1 MTFIIKKIGYS
12 ILTLFFISI
21 IVFSLFE
28 IMPQSPI
35 LSKISIERASDTQV
49 LDALSK
55 EYDLDKPPIYR
66 YKKWLKTT
74 LSSESQY
81 SILYPTSTVSSLIG
95 DTFPTTLK
103 LTFYSLFLSLLMAIP
118 VTIYIA
124 LNRKAFLTRFFKNG
138 SIIFL
143 TIPSFLLS
151 LIFIY
156 IFCIKLHFFSIT
168 GGSLVLPV
176 FVLSLPATSLI
187 IRYLLPRMKKE
198 VKEDYITLLKS
209 KGLTNKEIILTHV
222 LKNSLIP
229 VISICSII
237 FTSILTGT
245 VIVENVF
252 ALNGTGRLMVNAIN
266 GGDYILIEA
275 LVLTYCTVILIF
287 SVIVDILY
295 YMVDKR
301 IKIKWIY

>member
-1 MTFIIKKIGYS
+1 MTFIIKKISYS

-21 IVFSLFE
+21 VVFSLFE

-55 EYDLDKPPIYR
+55 EYDLDKPPVYR

-74 LSSESQY
+74 LSNEDQY
-81 SILYPTSTVSSLIG
+81 SILYPTTTVKSLIST
-95 DTFPTTLK
+95 TFPTTLK
-103 LTFYSLFLSLLMAIP
+103 LTFFSLILSLIIAIP
-118 VTIYIA
+118 ITIYIS
-124 LNRKAFLTRFFKNG
+124 LNRKSLLSTIFRNV
-138 SIIFL
+138 SILFL
-143 TIPSFLLS
+143 TIPSFLLG
-151 LIFIY
+151 LLLIY
-156 IFCIKLHFFSIT
+156 IFCIKIHLFSIT
-168 GGSLVLPV
+168 GGSLVLPTL
-176 FVLSLPATSLI
+176 VLTLPAVSLI

-209 KGLTNKEIILTHV
+209 KGLTNKEIILSHV

-252 ALNGTGRLMVNAIN
+252 VLNGTGRLMVTAIN

-275 LVLTYCTVILIF
+275 LVLTYCAVILFF
-287 SVIVDILY
+287 SVVVDILY
-295 YMVDKR
+295 YKIDKR
-301 IKIKWIY
+301 ITTK